1 MERIL
6 GTFATILKERERW
19 DASWKASSPSRGG
32 VVAGAHR
39 RGSSQ
44 GSLVSLKVSQP
55 GSAAFSKQHLAPPSN
70 RNINHLFLPEM
81 NLKMLYKP

>member
-1 MERIL
+1 MVKFCKGIL
-6 GTFATILKERERW
+6 PQFKKERERW

-44 GSLVSLKVSQP
+44 GSLVSLKVSQFWACCFLQ
-55 GSAAFSKQHLAPPSN
+55 AAFSSSIKQEHQSSLLPPRDESEN
-70 RNINHLFLPEM
+70 AL
-81 NLKMLYKP
+81 